1 METSMARDLMLD
13 EESAFH
19 ARFILALRAPNGRK
33 PTNHRRFPDGIFW
46 SEA

>member
-1 METSMARDLMLD
+1 METSMARDLMSD
-13 EESAFH
+13 EDWAFH

-33 PTNHRRFPDGIFW
+33 LTNHRRILDGIFW